1 MFVISSLHIAEW
13 LDAAGLNSLLKKFR
27 RDFVPFSEEE
37 LDKPQW
43 TEVRYG
49 YAHLLESC
57 VALRMSADGIAF
69 RHVVSLLKNDRKR
82 LRAIYRRAYLEAES
96 GQGAPLEIKALDRRP
111 CRSAA
116 STSTSRRSCI
126 KAER

>member
-13 LDAAGLNSLLKKFR
+13 LDPAGLNSLLKKFR

-49 YAHLLESC
+49 YEHLLES
-57 VALRMSADGIAF
+57 SA
-69 RHVVSLLKNDRKR
+69 S
-82 LRAIYRRAYLEAES
+82 
-96 GQGAPLEIKALDRRP
+96 P
-111 CRSAA
+111 
-116 STSTSRRSCI
+116 
-126 KAER
+126 